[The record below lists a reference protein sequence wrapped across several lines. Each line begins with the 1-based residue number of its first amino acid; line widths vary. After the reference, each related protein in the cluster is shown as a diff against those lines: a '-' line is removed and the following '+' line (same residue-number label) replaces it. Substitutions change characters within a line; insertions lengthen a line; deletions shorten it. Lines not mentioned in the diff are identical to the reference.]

1 MSVGNLWRRK
11 LRTFL
16 TVLGVLIGTTS
27 IVAMLSIALGMKQMI
42 IDEYS
47 AFGSATQINVMQEYS
62 EGGSSNVDFLLS
74 DTTLEKISGIE
85 HVDKVKPMLNLDT
98 QVSQKKYQG
107 WGPIYGVE
115 LDEIESLEVGEYRYK
130 NGIVNLLQLKNFH
143 AVRSFPHRGLRETK
157 KISASV

>member
-1 MSVGNLWRRK
+1 MTFKDMRSMSVGNLWRRK

-47 AFGSATQINVMQEYS
+47 TFGSATQITVMQEYS

-98 QVSQKKYQG
+98 QVSQKKYKG

-115 LDEIESLEVGEYRYK
+115 LDENESLEVGEGK
-130 NGIVNLLQLKNFH
+130 LTGKT
-143 AVRSFPHRGLRETK
+143 RGNMLE
-157 KISASV
+157 IQ